1 MADAEESEE
10 MTTLME
16 LFSGVLNRAPV
27 EQHKFLCASL
37 IVCTNQVKNGYQ
49 NAFQEASLN
58 DVYPGRFDGFNFAYA
73 TELITNIVG
82 RGEEGLLQK
91 RVLGLPATMQD
102 NESRVIPV
110 AEMPTGPRP
119 PPPPSVAYPVTANLA
134 DEPSDITQGPS
145 FDSTGRTSSGANT
158 TDREDVRTCMRELLD
173 EPSTGTGSAGANAE
187 EQASIR
193 SADDTHMN
201 SADYA
206 TVSGNDAEGTI
217 PTRSTGLATL
227 VESALQINTSTSTST
242 NASTEP
248 MQETSIGTVTAA
260 ENDNLFG
267 DENAEDAEEDGEN

>member
-1 MADAEESEE
+1 
-10 MTTLME
+10 
-16 LFSGVLNRAPV
+16 
-27 EQHKFLCASL
+27 
-37 IVCTNQVKNGYQ
+37 
-49 NAFQEASLN
+49 
-58 DVYPGRFDGFNFAYA
+58 
-73 TELITNIVG
+73 
-82 RGEEGLLQK
+82 
-91 RVLGLPATMQD
+91 
-102 NESRVIPV
+102 
-110 AEMPTGPRP
+110 
-119 PPPPSVAYPVTANLA
+119 
-134 DEPSDITQGPS
+134 
-145 FDSTGRTSSGANT
+145 
-158 TDREDVRTCMRELLD
+158 MRELLD

-227 VESALQINTSTSTST
+227 AESAFLQGASTGTINTSTSTST